1 MMNSYLYKPKDFAWL
16 FENSNFY
23 LKYENKV
30 LDDIYNKRSYL
41 LPEEYKYDRNK
52 FEKDIYD
59 IIYKNDKD
67 ISLEIGGV
75 NSDLDDIGSSFCVK
89 YDEEDEDS
97 IECFFYCTFL
107 KLFYDPNF
115 KLKKIKLRSLLEKFN
130 YKKRTSKIV
139 EKINNLLKELGM
151 EIYVKNRQNFY
162 ISSINLDDFII
173 IKLKKGYCL

>member
-1 MMNSYLYKPKDFAWL
+1 M
-16 FENSNFY
+16 
-23 LKYENKV
+23 
-30 LDDIYNKRSYL
+30 
-41 LPEEYKYDRNK
+41 
-52 FEKDIYD
+52 
-59 IIYKNDKD
+59 
-67 ISLEIGGV
+67 
-75 NSDLDDIGSSFCVK
+75 
-89 YDEEDEDS
+89 
-97 IECFFYCTFL
+97 FFYCTFL

-151 EIYVKNRQNFY
+151 EIYVKNRQNFD

>member
-97 IECFFYCTFL
+97 IECFFIV
-107 KLFYDPNF
+107 LF
-115 KLKKIKLRSLLEKFN
+115 
-130 YKKRTSKIV
+130 
-139 EKINNLLKELGM
+139 
-151 EIYVKNRQNFY
+151 
-162 ISSINLDDFII
+162 
-173 IKLKKGYCL
+173 

>member
-1 MMNSYLYKPKDFAWL
+1 MMNSYLYKPKDLAWL

-23 LKYENKV
+23 LKYENEV

-41 LPEEYKYDRNK
+41 LPEEYKYNRNK

-67 ISLEIGGV
+67 ISLEIGKV

-97 IECFFYCTFL
+97 VECFFYRTFL
-107 KLFYDPNF
+107 KLFYDPNC

-151 EIYVKNRQNFY
+151 EIYVKNRQKFD
-162 ISSINLDDFII
+162 ISSINLDDSII